1 MINFIQ
7 KHKYAIALGVFILIY
22 IAYFTLA
29 SFLRYNN
36 FFTGRFDLGNMDQ
49 TIWNTIHDR
58 IFQITD
64 PNGTANISRL
74 AFHADFILILISPL
88 YLIWSNPQMLLLLQT
103 VVLGLGAVFVFLIA
117 DYLLRNKNLALTFS
131 AIYLLNPSLQFTN
144 LYDFHAI
151 VLGTT
156 LLLATFY
163 FFLKKNYLLF
173 LLFAILSG
181 LTKEEVWAI
190 TALFGLAII
199 ARTIFEKKFRLNFSE
214 KQLLEIGFG
223 LVVFLSS
230 TLICYLLIWVIIPYV
245 KGSGHFALA
254 YYSDFGGTA
263 SSISKNILFSPIK
276 TISIILQPQKV
287 QYLVELLLPFG
298 LMSLLAPFYL
308 IFAAPDLVINLL
320 SGNAQLH
327 QIYYQY
333 TAAITPFLAV
343 SAIYAVLILKK
354 KLPKINNRLI
364 ITYLVGFAL
373 ISAYLYGPL
382 PGTIHANVAMFKD
395 QLSNRQIIDDFLSQ
409 IPTRY
414 SIAASN
420 NLGSHLSHRRNIYT
434 IPVGIG
440 QADVILFLLNDN
452 FAQPSLTT
460 QKAMVKQMSNDKNYI
475 QVYENGDFVA
485 FEKRSLY
492 TQAAPKPKKGQV
504 SLFPYSITA
513 LSNRNYQKS
522 DISIEREV
530 TSAGNFKSYIISY
543 LSDGLKEYSL
553 MNIPTSE
560 MPIGGY
566 SVVIINHGF
575 VEPKSYSTIDSYK
588 SITDYFSTKGY
599 LVLKPDYRGNG
610 NSETG
615 DTVLMRF
622 AYPVDVLNLIESLK
636 NIPQA
641 NPNQIYLYGHSMG
654 GEITLKVLEIAGKH
668 PEILARIRA
677 AVVWAP
683 VTDLVDWFS
692 SSHVPWLQ
700 ETKNDKDYYAET
712 FKVMG
717 TPEKNPLLWQSV
729 SPINYLSD
737 IQTPI
742 QINHG
747 LIDSTVSYRTS
758 IELYDNLISLNK
770 TADLLTYPGNDHNLT
785 QSWDKAAVNALSFF
799 KSY

>member
-1 MINFIQ
+1 
-7 KHKYAIALGVFILIY
+7 
-22 IAYFTLA
+22 
-29 SFLRYNN
+29 
-36 FFTGRFDLGNMDQ
+36 
-49 TIWNTIHDR
+49 
-58 IFQITD
+58 
-64 PNGTANISRL
+64 
-74 AFHADFILILISPL
+74 
-88 YLIWSNPQMLLLLQT
+88 
-103 VVLGLGAVFVFLIA
+103 
-117 DYLLRNKNLALTFS
+117 
-131 AIYLLNPSLQFTN
+131 
-144 LYDFHAI
+144 
-151 VLGTT
+151 
-156 LLLATFY
+156 
-163 FFLKKNYLLF
+163 
-173 LLFAILSG
+173 
-181 LTKEEVWAI
+181 
-190 TALFGLAII
+190 
-199 ARTIFEKKFRLNFSE
+199 
-214 KQLLEIGFG
+214 
-223 LVVFLSS
+223 
-230 TLICYLLIWVIIPYV
+230 
-245 KGSGHFALA
+245 
-254 YYSDFGGTA
+254 
-263 SSISKNILFSPIK
+263 
-276 TISIILQPQKV
+276 
-287 QYLVELLLPFG
+287 
-298 LMSLLAPFYL
+298 
-308 IFAAPDLVINLL
+308 
-320 SGNAQLH
+320 
-327 QIYYQY
+327 
-333 TAAITPFLAV
+333 
-343 SAIYAVLILKK
+343 
-354 KLPKINNRLI
+354 
-364 ITYLVGFAL
+364 
-373 ISAYLYGPL
+373 
-382 PGTIHANVAMFKD
+382 
-395 QLSNRQIIDDFLSQ
+395 
-409 IPTRY
+409 
-414 SIAASN
+414 
-420 NLGSHLSHRRNIYT
+420 
-434 IPVGIG
+434 
-440 QADVILFLLNDN
+440 
-452 FAQPSLTT
+452 
-460 QKAMVKQMSNDKNYI
+460 
-475 QVYENGDFVA
+475 
-485 FEKRSLY
+485 
-492 TQAAPKPKKGQV
+492 
-504 SLFPYSITA
+504 
-513 LSNRNYQKS
+513 
-522 DISIEREV
+522 
-530 TSAGNFKSYIISY
+530 
-543 LSDGLKEYSL
+543 

-712 FKVMG
+712 FKVMD